1 MTNQLTGRALD
12 EAVAKALGWTFITF
26 PDGVC
31 PDVKHWKHPK
41 LDKEHWRPCA
51 PFSTDAACLPEML
64 AWLTNHGSVG
74 IDIVKSVTEAAI
86 TSGPREGV
94 TAIGADISEAL
105 ARLVVAV
112 GEAR

>member
-12 EAVAKALGWTFITF
+12 EAVAKALGWSFLR
-26 PDGVC
+26 DGWHNGERFSFRC
-31 PDVKHWKHPK
+31 P
-41 LDKEHWRPCA
+41 R
-51 PFSTDAACLPEML
+51 FSTDAACIPEML

-94 TAIGADISEAL
+94 TAIGANISEAL
-105 ARLVVAV
+105 ARLVAAV